1 MSLWTVILIGV
12 GVSAD
17 AFAAAL
23 VLGVRMKAVR
33 YRQVLTVAGV
43 FAAFQIAMPL
53 LGWLLAS
60 WFATYLA
67 PVDHW
72 IAFALLAVI
81 GINMIREAFVPS
93 TESHGSLRDELAIG
107 RLLLLGLAT
116 SIDALAVG
124 VSLTVMDAPMVEAVV
139 VFGVTTFVFS
149 AVALPLGQRAGLAFR
164 RPAEAIGGLVLLV
177 IGARILVE
185 HLTAG

>member
-1 MSLWTVILIGV
+1 MSLWAVILIGV

-23 VLGVRMKAVR
+23 AIGVRGTSVKLRAVT
-33 YRQVLTVAGV
+33 TVSAV
-43 FAAFQIAMPL
+43 FAVFQMAMPL

-60 WFATYLA
+60 WFSDYLA

-72 IAFALLAVI
+72 IAFVLLGAI
-81 GINMIREAFVPS
+81 GLNMIRESFAGDGGGDGQPTVL
-93 TESHGSLRDELAIG
+93 GMR

-124 VSLTVMDAPMVEAVV
+124 VSLAVMNVSVVLAVS
-139 VFGVTTFVFS
+139 VFGVTTFLFS
-149 AVALPLGQRAGLAFR
+149 AAGMVIGHQAGLRFR
-164 RPAEAIGGLVLLV
+164 RPAEMFGGIVLIV
-177 IGARILVE
+177 IGTRILVE